1 MTDLPQLFA
10 TALRLAAEGQTEQA
24 AQTYREIVRAAPGHA
39 VAHLNLGA
47 LLHDRGELA
56 SARAHYEQA
65 IRVAPTFAPAHNNL
79 GNLLRDLGDVAAA
92 HACYREALRLDPNFT
107 QALSNCG
114 SLLHV
119 NGQMD
124 AALACYDR
132 ALQLDPGLSIVHFNR
147 AKLYDD
153 TDRIPEAIAGYRES
167 WRLDPNYPAPGINLA
182 ILFNSIEEPDEA
194 LECCRKVLDLG
205 ADCAMVRRTVAGA
218 MRALGRGDEA
228 IAWYRGSLEL
238 EADPVQHSN
247 LLYAL
252 NFQAGL
258 DPAAVFAEHRAW
270 AIAHAEPLTLHAAP
284 HTKDRTP
291 DRRLRVGYVS
301 PHFREHAVNFFT
313 EPLLA
318 AHDPQQCEI
327 FCYSDSNV
335 SDDAT
340 ARLRAAVDV
349 WRDVH
354 QLSDEQI
361 AALVRQDHI
370 DILVDLTGH
379 IGGNRLLVFARKP
392 APVQVTYIGYQNTT
406 GMLAMDYRLTDE
418 QADPPGRTDAFYTE
432 RLVRLPGSF
441 FCYRPDDYDLQVS
454 PLPALERGA
463 VTFGSFNLFAKVTP
477 QVIETWLGILAR
489 VPRSRLLVL
498 ANRGG
503 YAERQLHERAQAR
516 GVDPGRVEV
525 FQRLPRIDYLRL
537 MQQVDIALD
546 PFPFNGHTTT
556 CDAVWMGLPVVM
568 LEGQTYASR
577 FGGSVLKNV
586 GLDGLMTTSVEA
598 YADTAVALATNL
610 PSLAQLRSELRPRM
624 AASCLLDFSG
634 FARRVESAYRQMWI
648 DWCREG

>member
-1 MTDLPQLFA
+1 MSDLSQLFA
-10 TALRLAAEGQTEQA
+10 TALRLAAEGQAEQA
-24 AQTYREIVRAAPGHA
+24 VQAYREIVRAEPGHSA
-39 VAHLNLGA
+39 AHHNLGA
-47 LLHDRGELA
+47 LLQGKGDLA

-65 IRVAPTFAPAHNNL
+65 IRVAPTFAPTHNNL
-79 GNLLRDLGDVAAA
+79 GNLLRDLGDAAGA
-92 HACYREALRLDPNFT
+92 HACYQEALRLDPNFT

-114 SLLHV
+114 TLLHV
-119 NGQMD
+119 NGQME

-132 ALQLDPGLSIVHFNR
+132 ALQLDPSLSILHFNR

-167 WRLDPNYPAPGINLA
+167 WRLDPKYPAPGMNLA
-182 ILFNSIEEPDEA
+182 ILFNSIEEPDKA
-194 LECCRKVLDLG
+194 LECCRKVLELG
-205 ADCAMVRRTVAGA
+205 ADCAMLRRTVAGA
-218 MRALGRGDEA
+218 MRAMGRVDEA

-252 NFQAGL
+252 NFHAGL
-258 DPAAVFAEHRAW
+258 DPAAVLAEHRAW
-270 AIAHAEPLTLHAAP
+270 ATAHAESLTSHAAP
-284 HTKDRTP
+284 YTNDRTP

-318 AHDPQQCEI
+318 AHDRQQCEI

-335 SDDAT
+335 CDDAT
-340 ARLRAAVDV
+340 ARLRAAVDE

-361 AALVRQDHI
+361 AALVRQDRI

-406 GMLAMDYRLTDE
+406 GMSAMDYRLTDDH
-418 QADPPGRTDAFYTE
+418 ADPPGRTDAYYTE

-441 FCYRPDDYDLQVS
+441 FCYRPDDYALEVS
-454 PLPALERGA
+454 PLPALGLGA

-477 QVIETWLGILAR
+477 RVIETWLGILAR
-489 VPRSRLLVL
+489 VPGSRLLVL

-503 YAERQLHERAQAR
+503 YAEQQLHARAQAR
-516 GVDPGRVEV
+516 GIEPGRVEA
-525 FQRLPRIDYLRL
+525 FQRLPRMDYLRL
-537 MQQVDIALD
+537 MQQVDISLD

-586 GLDGLMTTSVEA
+586 GLDGLMTKNVEA
-598 YADTAVALATNL
+598 YADAAVALAADL
-610 PSLAQLRSELRPRM
+610 PSLARLRSELRPRM

-648 DWCREG
+648 DWCGSR

>member
-1 MTDLPQLFA
+1 MADLSQLFA
-10 TALRLAAEGQTEQA
+10 NALRLAAEGQPERAEQA
-24 AQTYREIVRAAPGHA
+24 YREIVRTEPGHSA
-39 VAHLNLGA
+39 AHHNLGA
-47 LLHDRGELA
+47 LLQGKGDLA
-56 SARAHYEQA
+56 SARMHYEQA
-65 IRVAPTFAPAHNNL
+65 IRLAPAFAPTHNNL
-79 GNLLRDLGDVAAA
+79 GNLLRDLGDAAGA
-92 HACYREALRLDPNFT
+92 HACYQEALRLDPDFA
-107 QALSNCG
+107 QALCNCG
-114 SLLHV
+114 TLLHV

-132 ALQLDPGLSIVHFNR
+132 ALQLDPSLSIVHFNR

-153 TDRIPEAIAGYRES
+153 TDRIPQAIAGYRES
-167 WRLDPNYPAPGINLA
+167 WRLDPKYPAPGINLA
-182 ILFNSIEEPDEA
+182 MLFNSIEEPDQA

-218 MRALGRGDEA
+218 MRTLGRVDEA

-238 EADPVQHSN
+238 EADPVQQSN
-247 LLYAL
+247 LLYEL
-252 NFQAGL
+252 NFHAGL
-258 DPAAVFAEHRAW
+258 DPTAVFAEHRAW
-270 AIAHAEPLTLHAAP
+270 AKAYAEPLTANAAP
-284 HTKDRTP
+284 HTNDRTP

-318 AHDPQQCEI
+318 AHDRRQCEI
-327 FCYSDSNV
+327 FCYSDSKV
-335 SDDAT
+335 CDDAT
-340 ARLRAAVDV
+340 ARLRAAVDG

-354 QLSDEQI
+354 QLSDEQFS
-361 AALVRQDHI
+361 ALVRQDQI

-392 APVQVTYIGYQNTT
+392 APVQITYIGYQNTT
-406 GMLAMDYRLTDE
+406 GMSAMHYRLTDDH
-418 QADPPGRTDAFYTE
+418 ADPPGCTDAYYTE

-441 FCYRPDDYDLQVS
+441 FCYRPDDYTLEVS
-454 PLPALERGA
+454 PLPALGRGA

-477 QVIETWLGILAR
+477 HVIETWLDILAR
-489 VPRSRLLVL
+489 VPGSRLRVL

-503 YAERQLHERAQAR
+503 YAEQQLHARAQAR
-516 GVDPGRVEV
+516 GIEPGRVEV

-586 GLDGLMTTSVEA
+586 GLEGLMTKSALA
-598 YADTAVALATNL
+598 YADAAVALATDL
-610 PSLAQLRSELRPRM
+610 PSLARLRGELRPRM

-634 FARRVESAYRQMWI
+634 FARRVEAAYRQMWI
-648 DWCREG
+648 DWCRSG